1 MKNLF
6 LLAMS
11 LIAVHV
17 FGQTE
22 EVQTE
27 IKAENTFELFI
38 IEIFPE
44 NFPEVSV
51 VFQANN
57 EFGKPLWTLQ
67 KSELQVTENGVEAEV
82 LKLKNISKD
91 KPVNVGL
98 VFDHSGSMVN
108 NPMYM
113 RSGRRGMQRHY
124 SRGNSLPEGYIM
136 AIDYAKEGVID
147 FLEETIV
154 SKDSI
159 LFVGFS
165 TTVDEVIPL
174 TNDVSEIKSI
184 VNKIEPGG
192 STAFYDAL
200 YVAIEELSQSTS
212 KSVIVALTDG

>member
-108 NPMYM
+108 NPM
-113 RSGRRGMQRHY
+113 
-124 SRGNSLPEGYIM
+124 
-136 AIDYAKEGVID
+136 
-147 FLEETIV
+147 
-154 SKDSI
+154 
-159 LFVGFS
+159 
-165 TTVDEVIPL
+165 
-174 TNDVSEIKSI
+174 
-184 VNKIEPGG
+184 
-192 STAFYDAL
+192 
-200 YVAIEELSQSTS
+200 
-212 KSVIVALTDG
+212 